1 MNQDIKEVVCQFN
14 PISLLEMDGVALM
27 DRADTKFLLPK
38 NKVADLLT
46 NVLNDYKVLE
56 VKNDRVMTYNSL
68 YYDTP
73 ENDFYKWHHN
83 GKVNRLKIRIRNYV
97 ESNIHFLEVKRK
109 DGKGKTKKRRIGVLG
124 FENKLNENSNEF
136 IQNTTKSTFK
146 LSPTLEN
153 SFNRITLVSQVL
165 KERVTIDFN
174 LGFRNNTKSKNF
186 ERLAIIEIKQ
196 ERVNRS
202 SPVFLALRKQ
212 QIQPNSISKY
222 CLGMI
227 SLYENIKYNSFKQK
241 LLKIEKITA

>member
-1 MNQDIKEVVCQFN
+1 MNQEIKELVGQFQ
-14 PISLLEMDGVALM
+14 PISLPEMDGVGLM

-38 NKVADLLT
+38 NKVVDLLT
-46 NVLNDYKVLE
+46 DVLNDYKVLE

-73 ENDFYKWHHN
+73 EKDFYNWHHN

-97 ESNIHFLEVKRK
+97 ESNIYFLEVKRK
-109 DGKGKTKKRRIGVLG
+109 DGKGKTKKKRIVVKG
-124 FENKLNENSNEF
+124 FENQLSENSTDF
-136 IQNTTKSTFK
+136 IQNNTKGFFK
-146 LSPTLEN
+146 LDPTLEN
-153 SFNRITLVSQVL
+153 SFNRITLVSQVM

-174 LGFRNNTKSKNF
+174 LGFRNNTKTKNF

-196 ERVNRS
+196 ERVRRT
-202 SPVFLALRKQ
+202 SPAFLALKNQ

-227 SLYENIKYNSFKQK
+227 SLYESIKYNSFKQK
-241 LLKIEKITA
+241 LLKIKKITA